1 MLPSTPTT
9 PCRYWA
15 VTNKDS
21 VMKKY
26 SFSSLNGPYA
36 VVLLLATVVI
46 LMISWTRGTRI
57 EDQYEGKRVLRVSFE
72 MNLAEINDVWN
83 SVVADFEAQNPDV
96 VIVLIDNINT
106 KASIYEAANMLPDII
121 STNTFSLFRLR
132 NSLLPLDDLF
142 VRDQQ
147 ELQPDDFYPKIIESC
162 RLGGDLVLIPYFFNV
177 SLLYYN
183 IDMFEE
189 AGVDLP
195 TNEWTWDDYVHNAS
209 QLTEFYRSRGVDKYG
224 TTIVHNW
231 WVEWLAHVHQ
241 TGGQFI
247 GDDWRHSPMDSPEA
261 IEGLQ
266 FYHDL
271 VNVHKVSPP
280 PNSILPYMFVNQ
292 HSAMEWGGHTE
303 NWVGLRKTATFRW
316 DVALLPRH
324 PSNHRGSERVSVG
337 MGINKKSP
345 HRELAW
351 DFIKFM
357 NSYEGHRRLCAAG
370 YVPVRKSVAN
380 DVFFKKDRSGRFV
393 VDPQHKSVVFEA
405 FQLAL
410 RDQSLLPEFIPLAQR
425 HALPYVVA
433 MLAGELTPAE
443 CGKAIATEVTNAMKM
458 FDRFNPDY
466 DYDVN

>member
-1 MLPSTPTT
+1 M
-9 PCRYWA
+9 R
-15 VTNKDS
+15 KF
-21 VMKKY
+21 
-26 SFSSLNGPYA
+26 SFNSLNGPYA
-36 VVLLLATVVI
+36 VVLLLVAAVI
-46 LMISWTRGTRI
+46 LLVSWTRGTRL
-57 EDQYEGKRVLRVSFE
+57 EDQHEGKRVLRVSFE
-72 MNLAEINDVWN
+72 LGLSEIIEVWN

-96 VIVLIDNINT
+96 VVVLIDNIAN
-106 KASIYEAANMLPDII
+106 KASIYEAADMMPDII

-132 NSLLPLDDLF
+132 KSLLPLDSL
-142 VRDQQ
+142 VARDQQ
-147 ELQPDDFYPKIIESC
+147 ELQPDDFYPEIVESC
-162 RLGGDLVLIPYFFNV
+162 RLGGDLVVIPYFFNV

-195 TNEWTWDDYVHNAS
+195 TNEWTWDDYVHNAGL
-209 QLTEFYRSRGVDKYG
+209 LTEFYQTRGLDKHG
-224 TTIVHNW
+224 TIISPTW
-231 WVEWLAHVHQ
+231 WGEWLAHVHQ
-241 TGGQFI
+241 AGGQFI
-247 GDDWRHSPMDSPEA
+247 GDDWHHSPMESPEA

-266 FYHDL
+266 FNNDL
-271 VNVHKVSPP
+271 VNVYKVSPP
-280 PNSILPYMFVNQ
+280 PKSIIPYMFVNQ
-292 HSAMEWGGHTE
+292 HTAMEWAGHTQ
-303 NWVGLRKTATFRW
+303 NWVGLRKTAAFRW

-337 MGINKKSP
+337 MGINPKSA

-351 DFIKFM
+351 DFIKFL
-357 NSYEGHRRLCAAG
+357 NSYEGHRRLCNAG

-380 DVFFKKDRSGRFV
+380 DVFFQKDADGRFT
-393 VDPQHKSVVFEA
+393 VDPQNKAVIFEA

-425 HALPYVVA
+425 HALPYIVA

>member
-1 MLPSTPTT
+1 VKTLRT
-9 PCRYWA
+9 
-15 VTNKDS
+15 
-21 VMKKY
+21 
-26 SFSSLNGPYA
+26 SSLSGPYV
-36 VVLLLATVVI
+36 VVLLLAATVVLLI
-46 LMISWTRGTRI
+46 AWTRGTRL

-72 MNLAEINDVWN
+72 MNLAEINEVWN
-83 SVVADFEAQNPDV
+83 SVKADFEALHPDV
-96 VIVLIDNINT
+96 AIVLIDNIAT
-106 KASIYEAANMLPDII
+106 KASIYEAADMLPDII
-121 STNTFSLFRLR
+121 ATNTFSLFRLR
-132 NSLLPLDDLF
+132 NPLLPLDDL
-142 VRDQQ
+142 VARDRE
-147 ELQPDDFYPKIIESC
+147 ELQPDDFYPEIVESC

-195 TNEWTWDDYVHNAS
+195 TNDWTWTDYVDNS
-209 QLTEFYRSRGVDKYG
+209 QRLTQFYRDKGVDKYG

-241 TGGQFI
+241 AGGRFI
-247 GDDWRHSPMDSPEA
+247 ANDWRHSPMDSPEA
-261 IEGLQ
+261 IEGLK
-266 FYHDL
+266 FFNDL

-292 HSAMEWGGHTE
+292 YAAMEWAGHTE
-303 NWVGLRKTATFRW
+303 NWVGLRKNATFRW

-337 MGINKKSP
+337 MGINKNSP
-345 HRELAW
+345 YRELAW

-357 NSYEGHRRLCAAG
+357 NSYESHRKLCVAG
-370 YVPVRKSVAN
+370 YVPVRKSVAA
-380 DVFFKKDRSGRFV
+380 DVFLTRNEDGRYA
-393 VDPQHKSVVFEA
+393 VDPQNKRIVFEA

-433 MLAGELTPAE
+433 MLAGKLTPAE
-443 CGKAIATEVTNAMKM
+443 CGQAIATEVTNAMKM
-458 FDRFNPDY
+458 FDRTNPDY